1 MEEGLSGQLQRQLQV
16 WILKQT
22 SLTKS
27 SGLFPEAQEGRAGSS
42 PSPLTGLGLTVTVH
56 LGP

>member
-1 MEEGLSGQLQRQLQV
+1 MEEGASGQLQSQVQV

-22 SLTKS
+22 SLTES
-27 SGLFPEAQEGRAGSS
+27 SGSFPEAQEGRANSS
-42 PSPLTGLGLTVTVH
+42 PSPLIGLGLTVTIH